1 MRKPNTRKTA
11 APVSDVP
18 TFPIGDGNSP
28 AQTET
33 AIVALNTAPQAG
45 SNSAVEGEVLIS
57 VEAAHD
63 AIAEVL
69 AAMAD
74 SETKLE
80 YARQKL
86 AYDLWLRHNAMQAVA
101 PSGEVPMLQDLAG
114 VRNRTKFH
122 TYLNALVV
130 EFSGPMLS
138 KAKCTTNDLMRAYNL
153 QQKVYARVS
162 RSLELIVHLA
172 FMGLNTSS
180 FDVERGQWRI
190 LPAMLIT
197 AGFKGSDDLTSQ
209 PFIYLE
215 ADTRDE
221 YYFISKPRQAAKAVA
236 PSLTHV
242 AYAMYTIIEAAHNPA
257 APTPEDAKRTPRQP
271 VAKSGDT
278 PADAPAT
285 DTASDD
291 DEPGMDADKPA
302 NETERS
308 WVCRQYA
315 AAVNAAAK
323 WVNHPGMVGATKDD
337 VGTAAYNSSADIAT
351 LYDRMRDAE
360 ERKDSKLAA

>member
-1 MRKPNTRKTA
+1 
-11 APVSDVP
+11 
-18 TFPIGDGNSP
+18 
-28 AQTET
+28 
-33 AIVALNTAPQAG
+33 
-45 SNSAVEGEVLIS
+45 
-57 VEAAHD
+57 
-63 AIAEVL
+63 
-69 AAMAD
+69 
-74 SETKLE
+74 
-80 YARQKL
+80 
-86 AYDLWLRHNAMQAVA
+86 MQAIA
-101 PSGEVPMLQDLAG
+101 PSGTVPMLQDLAG
-114 VRNRTKFH
+114 VKNRTAFH
-122 TYLNALVV
+122 KYLNELVV

-138 KAKCTTNDLMRAYNL
+138 KAKCTTNELMRAYNQ

-236 PSLTHV
+236 PSLTHLE
-242 AYAMYTIIEAAHNPA
+242 YAMRSIVEATHNPA

-271 VAKSGDT
+271 VAKDGT
-278 PADAPAT
+278 TTTAT
-285 DTASDD
+285 DATATTSDD

-302 NETERS
+302 NVTD
-308 WVCRQYA
+308 QTYA
-315 AAVNAAAK
+315 CAEFAKAVITAAK
-323 WVNHPGMVGATKDD
+323 WANHDGMRNAKREDIGN
-337 VGTAAYNSSADIAT
+337 AAFNSLMDLRT
-351 LYDRMRDAE
+351 LCDRMIAAE
-360 ERKDSKLAA
+360 ERASSKLAA